1 MSAVKKLMDVPYTEI
16 KVDIENHDVDEIKAA
31 IKALLWLMLECD
43 GVTDEDFEEVC
54 DDEGGWARATLRLP

>member
-31 IKALLWLMLECD
+31 IKALL
-43 GVTDEDFEEVC
+43 
-54 DDEGGWARATLRLP
+54 